1 MFSKKVPVSDS
12 DSLMLLKAGDPK
24 AFNSIYDNYW
34 EKVYSVCY
42 NGTGQHSI
50 AQELT
55 QDIFSSLWERREEL
69 DLSGPLENYLNRSA
83 RYQVFNY
90 FRNQNSTKSHLDWFG
105 ERQCREENCTEN
117 EIMYNRLNEE
127 VNFLVD
133 NLPCSCREVYLLK
146 NEKGLTNKEIADQLA
161 ISVKTVDY
169 HIANARKYLRKG
181 LTEFLPIFLAF
192 SLVI

>member
-1 MFSKKVPVSDS
+1 MFSKKAPISDS
-12 DSLMLLKAGDPK
+12 DIITMLKAGKPQ
-24 AFNSIYDNYW
+24 AFNIIYDRYW
-34 EKVYSVCY
+34 EKVYGVCY
-42 NGTGQHSI
+42 HGTGQHPV

-69 DLSGPLENYLNRSA
+69 DISGPLENYLSRSA
-83 RYQVFNY
+83 RYQVFNF
-90 FRNQNSTKSHLDWFG
+90 FRNQNSKNFHLDWFG
-105 ERQCREENCTEN
+105 ERQCREDNCTEN
-117 EIMYNRLNEE
+117 EILYNRLSEE
-127 VNFLVD
+127 VNLLVD

-146 NEKGLTNKEIADQLA
+146 NEKGLSNKEIADQLA

-181 LTEFLPIFLAF
+181 LSEFLPVFLAF